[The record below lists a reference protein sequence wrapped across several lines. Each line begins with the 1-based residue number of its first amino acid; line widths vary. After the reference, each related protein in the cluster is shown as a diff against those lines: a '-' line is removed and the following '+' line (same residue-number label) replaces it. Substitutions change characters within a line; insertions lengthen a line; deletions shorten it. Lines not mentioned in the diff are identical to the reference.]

1 MDTEGFLKAGRKRPA
16 PEASRVTKRVARFLS
31 SDEAEAP
38 GCQEENDRVPKEVQP
53 LNAGFFRLETMRDA
67 NVAKARTK
75 RKAKVKG
82 K

>member
-1 MDTEGFLKAGRKRPA
+1 
-16 PEASRVTKRVARFLS
+16 
-31 SDEAEAP
+31 
-38 GCQEENDRVPKEVQP
+38 VPKEVQP

>member
-16 PEASRVTKRVARFLS
+16 PEASRVTKRVARFLG
-31 SDEAEAP
+31 DEAEAP